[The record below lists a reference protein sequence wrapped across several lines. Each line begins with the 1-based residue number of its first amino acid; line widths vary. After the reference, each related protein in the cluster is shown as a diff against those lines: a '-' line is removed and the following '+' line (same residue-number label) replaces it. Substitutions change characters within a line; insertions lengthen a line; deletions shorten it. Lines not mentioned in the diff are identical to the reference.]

1 MSKRKNKWIAVKL
14 LLEDGFTV
22 KETATMM
29 EMTRSMIYKYIKDNK
44 FPLKNVKKTIN
55 KKS

>member
-22 KETATMM
+22 KETAAMM
-29 EMTRSMIYKYIKDNK
+29 EMTRSMIYQYIKDNSFNYK
-44 FPLKNVKKTIN
+44 YERKRK
-55 KKS
+55 